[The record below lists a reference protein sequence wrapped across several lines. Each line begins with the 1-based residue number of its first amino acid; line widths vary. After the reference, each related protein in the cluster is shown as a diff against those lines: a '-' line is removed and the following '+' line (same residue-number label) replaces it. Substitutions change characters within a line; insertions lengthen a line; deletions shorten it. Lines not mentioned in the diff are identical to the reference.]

1 MMKKV
6 IHLSISNNKRDL
18 GVWEAG
24 IRLAMVSATYLHP
37 HTENSYNSP
46 QTVHTGPAG
55 CVCRYWHSSKNLWRE
70 YRYIY
75 VHTYTGV
82 GIHGHIALTLPIQ
95 YCGYVHTFAVLEAC

>member
-37 HTENSYNSP
+37 RTENSYSSP
-46 QTVHTGPAG
+46 QIVHTGPTG
-55 CVCRYWHSSKNLWRE
+55 YGCRYWRSSKNLWRE
-70 YRYIY
+70 YASLHYSLFQTFNYYRHIMAS
-75 VHTYTGV
+75 V
-82 GIHGHIALTLPIQ
+82 GINKQLILNSKSDNNG
-95 YCGYVHTFAVLEAC
+95 